1 MRLSSPI
8 EVYSSRSLTRR
19 RQQQQGW
26 IRQITAE
33 LQCVQQLFE
42 TPRGNG
48 NWGNE
53 EYTEM
58 KILLST
64 RGYCG
69 RYLAVIDSKMQL
81 RGEWK

>member
-1 MRLSSPI
+1 M
-8 EVYSSRSLTRR
+8 
-19 RQQQQGW
+19 
-26 IRQITAE
+26 
-33 LQCVQQLFE
+33 QQLFE